1 MSFNK
6 KLSKQLLSPWKL
18 RLWMLR
24 SLTMGLL
31 TGMIIVELNEEGCRV
46 KLKDR
51 WWIRN
56 PFRSVY
62 WAVMSMAAEMSTGA
76 LLYAYASEP
85 KVQFI
90 LVEMK
95 AKFYKKVRGKSF
107 YFCRAGEAIRKEL
120 AELQNTN
127 DTRMVILPALA
138 LDESGT
144 TVAEFEFYWQL
155 RKPIV

>member
-1 MSFNK
+1 MSFNQ
-6 KLSKQLLSPWKL
+6 KLAKQLLSPWKF

-24 SLTMGLL
+24 KLTMGLL

-46 KLKDR
+46 MLKDR

-62 WAVMSMAAEMSTGA
+62 WAVMSMAGEMSTGA
-76 LLYAYASEP
+76 LLYAYASDT

-90 LVEMK
+90 LVEMR
-95 AKFYKKVRGKSF
+95 AKFLKKLRGKSF
-107 YFCRAGEAIRKEL
+107 YFCPAGKVIQEQLTDLLNTSEA
-120 AELQNTN
+120 
-127 DTRMVILPALA
+127 RMVILPAIA
-138 LDESGT
+138 LDRSGT

-155 RKPIV
+155 RKPII

>member
-1 MSFNK
+1 MPFNP
-6 KLSKQLLSPWKL
+6 KLAKQLLSPWKL

-24 SLTMGLL
+24 SVTMGLL
-31 TGMIIVELNEEGCRV
+31 TGMIIVELNEEECRV

-90 LVEMK
+90 LVEMR
-95 AKFYKKVRGKSF
+95 AKFYKKVRGKSSIFAVQGRQFKKNWQNCKTLMTPEWLF
-107 YFCRAGEAIRKEL
+107 YRL
-120 AELQNTN
+120 
-127 DTRMVILPALA
+127 
-138 LDESGT
+138 
-144 TVAEFEFYWQL
+144 
-155 RKPIV
+155 